1 MQYTKVIPVQGTIFT
16 LTIPMP
22 SRLNPSGNTT
32 ISTFQEKAPVTSPNM
47 NKIFLQFHL

>member
-1 MQYTKVIPVQGTIFT
+1 MQYTKVIPVQGTLFT

-32 ISTFQEKAPVTSPNM
+32 LSTFQEKPPVTSPSM
-47 NKIFLQFHL
+47 NEIFLQFHL